1 VSTIRKR
8 LEKLEKSIPPI
19 VDPDAEWGEFAA
31 FRDDYLRDQSREHGE
46 AYAAD
51 LKKQLLEAGQ
61 VRFHIEI
68 IEGYLKLH
76 GIEPQPNESFVMTVA
91 RALGIDTAEVGVR
104 MQEGT
109 FGRDLWNKFGDVNN
123 ATDNEKD
130 SIGSAHAKAPS
141 GVP

>member
-1 VSTIRKR
+1 LKNSRNQFLLLLIQTRSGESSPLFATIISGTR
-8 LEKLEKSIPPI
+8 P
-19 VDPDAEWGEFAA
+19 
-31 FRDDYLRDQSREHGE
+31 REHGE

-123 ATDNEKD
+123 ATEKD
-130 SIGSAHAKAPS
+130 SIGSAQAKASS
-141 GVP
+141 GMP